1 MAKLL
6 TEVFTTLLFVGTFAT
21 FNYFYDFEFTV
32 IFMCSVII
40 AKIFM
45 LEK

>member
-1 MAKLL
+1 MGKIFI
-6 TEVFTTLLFVGTFAT
+6 EVITTLMYVGLFSLG
-21 FNYFYDFEFTV
+21 NYCFGFELGV